1 MKDSKKEQKM
11 NQDLIEYLIELIDER
26 IASYIPEHIDK
37 IRSLLGESK
46 SSISDEDY
54 WTLQKKCQEWRLKYE
69 DIQKRLQQQCQEWQS
84 KCDKFK
90 NQLQGK
96 NDELQQVNAKL
107 SELEAQVEPY
117 QQLEAAY
124 HKYLS
129 LPEGLR
135 IQLRGIFGQGSSALA
150 FYKEV
155 VQPKRIESF
164 YDYLA
169 QCINNMQD
177 DEDLS
182 ILKELLDFCIDEASY
197 ERIHVEIGMTF
208 DFQQMQLAAGSS
220 QLGTVERVLLDGYRH
235 PGVKLPVRKSIVCIG
250 DK

>member
-1 MKDSKKEQKM
+1 MKDSEKEQKM
-11 NQDLIEYLIELIDER
+11 NQALIELIDER
-26 IASYIPEHIDK
+26 IASYIREHADEIQAF
-37 IRSLLGESK
+37 LGESK

-54 WTLQKKCQEWRLKYE
+54 RALKKKCQEWQSKYE

-107 SELEAQVEPY
+107 SELETQVEPY

-129 LPEGLR
+129 LPEMLR
-135 IQLRGIFGQGSSALA
+135 GKLQGIFGQGSSALA

-164 YDYLA
+164 FDYLA
-169 QCINNMQD
+169 QCINDTQD
-177 DEDLS
+177 DKNLS
-182 ILKELLDFCIDEASY
+182 ILKELLDFCIDETSY
-197 ERIHVEIGMTF
+197 ERIHVEIGKPF
-208 DFQQMQLAAGSS
+208 DSQQMQLAAGSS
-220 QLGTVERVLLDGYRH
+220 QLGTVERVLLDGYRR
-235 PGVKLPVRKSIVCIG
+235 PGAKLPVRRSIVCIG

>member
-1 MKDSKKEQKM
+1 MKDSEKEQ
-11 NQDLIEYLIELIDER
+11 NQDLIELIDER
-26 IASYIPEHIDK
+26 IASYIPDHIDE

-46 SSISDEDY
+46 SSISVEKY
-54 WTLQKKCQEWRLKYE
+54 QALKKQCQEWRSNYE
-69 DIQKRLQQQCQEWQS
+69 NIQ
-84 KCDKFK
+84 D
-90 NQLQGK
+90 QLQGK

-182 ILKELLDFCIDEASY
+182 ILKELLDFCINEASY
-197 ERIHVEIGMTF
+197 ERIHVEIGKKF
-208 DFQQMQLAAGSS
+208 DYQQMQLAAGSS
-220 QLGTVERVLLDGYRH
+220 QLGTVECVLLDGYRK
-235 PGVKLPVRKSIVCIG
+235 PGDRTPVRKSIVCIG
-250 DK
+250 DR

>member
-1 MKDSKKEQKM
+1 MKDSEKEQKM
-11 NQDLIEYLIELIDER
+11 NQALIELIDER
-26 IASYIPEHIDK
+26 IASYIPEHIDD
-37 IRSLLGESK
+37 IRSLLGESRL
-46 SSISDEDY
+46 SISDEDY
-54 WTLQKKCQEWRLKYE
+54 RALKE
-69 DIQKRLQQQCQEWQS
+69 QCQEWQS

-96 NDELQQVNAKL
+96 DAELQQANEKVSA
-107 SELEAQVEPY
+107 LEAQVEPY

-129 LPEGLR
+129 LTERLR
-135 IQLRGIFGQGSSALA
+135 VRLQGIFGQGSSALA

-177 DEDLS
+177 DEELS
-182 ILKELLDFCIDEASY
+182 ILKELLDFCIDETSY
-197 ERIHVEIGMTF
+197 ERIPIEIGTAF
-208 DFQQMQLAAGSS
+208 DSQQMQLAAGSS
-220 QLGTVERVLLDGYRH
+220 QLGTVERVLLDGYRK
-235 PGVKLPVRKSIVCIG
+235 PGDRTPVRKSIVCIG
-250 DK
+250 DR